1 MSQQYALLP
10 HGSDFLW
17 RSRGPSAS
25 DGSVGFD
32 KKVAEGILM
41 RRILFIWGRLSLM
54 VSIHGLE

>member
-17 RSRGPSAS
+17 RSRGLSAS

-32 KKVAEGILM
+32 KKVAGGILM
-41 RRILFIWGRLSLM
+41 RCILFI
-54 VSIHGLE
+54 